1 MVPFSFATLPPA
13 ACKERRML
21 SSAESASFKTGRNP
35 AEPLSNTR
43 SPSMRNS
50 IVLVLAALLATVAA
64 AAPLP
69 YDESADAKA
78 AVRQALAA
86 AKESRVPVFVIF
98 GANWCEDCRAL
109 DRAVKSGKSA
119 ELLAREFKV
128 VKVDIGNFD
137 RNLALV
143 AAYGNPI
150 KKGIPA
156 AVVLSPNNEVLYAT
170 RAGELA
176 DARRMSESGIYD
188 FLRKVTQTA
197 KAKQ

>member
-1 MVPFSFATLPPA
+1 
-13 ACKERRML
+13 ML
-21 SSAESASFKTGRNP
+21 KRF
-35 AEPLSNTR
+35 
-43 SPSMRNS
+43 
-50 IVLVLAALLATVAA
+50 LVLGALLAASA
-64 AAPLP
+64 LAAPLP

-78 AVRQALAA
+78 DIRRALSA
-86 AKESRVPVFVIF
+86 AKESGIPVFVIF

-109 DRAVKSGKSA
+109 DRAIKSGRSA
-119 ELLAREFKV
+119 ELLARQFKV

-137 RNLALV
+137 RNLDLV
-143 AAYGNPI
+143 EAYGNPI

-156 AVVLSPNNEVLYAT
+156 AVVLSPDNEVLYAT